1 MSDTSLNNRLYQLPL
16 SWILSFNYISF
27 SLVSGFEDIIPTSFS
42 FLPRPYQSHLLPH
55 CSPRPSLPSLL
66 LHPYFSLPT
75 PPSLIPLPTPSSH
88 LLFLNSPTSH
98 LLPPLYPSIL
108 PPTSLLLLPPSLF
121 PLPPPTSLLLPLH
134 SPSLLQPPYCP
145 YLLPPPYSSL
155 LLTHSPYCPSLIPP
169 SYTSLRIT
177 SLPMPPSLLLLSWVQ
192 SYQESFIGDET

>member
-98 LLPPLYPSIL
+98 LLPPLYPAIL

-121 PLPPPTSLLLPLH
+121 HLPPPTSLLLPLH
-134 SPSLLQPPYCP
+134 SPSLLQPP
-145 YLLPPPYSSL
+145 LLPLLTSSALLIPSSYSFPLLPLLNPSVLHLPSYYFPPYASL
-155 LLTHSPYCPSLIPP
+155 LTTP
-169 SYTSLRIT
+169 
-177 SLPMPPSLLLLSWVQ
+177 LLGLELSGKFYWR
-192 SYQESFIGDET
+192 